1 MAEEANPTIHPVMAD
16 TLSQPIVHLD
26 EKTNN
31 EAKIEPLIETED
43 DGFAIGHSEKFVGNT
58 AALDLEA
65 IGHGLDLAYAQ
76 KADLVSQALQAIG
89 MTAWQYKMWAVCG
102 LGWIVDN
109 VSCFSYRNELRLDL
123 RYNGVGNLLLTIC
136 LL

>member
-1 MAEEANPTIHPVMAD
+1 MAD
-16 TLSQPIVHLD
+16 ILSQPNVHPD
-26 EKTNN
+26 EKTNK
-31 EAKIEPLIETED
+31 EAKFEPVIEAED
-43 DGFAIGHSEKFVGNT
+43 DGFAIGHSGKFVANT
-58 AALDLEA
+58 AAFDLEA

-109 VSCFSYRNELRLDL
+109 VSGFSHLIEFE
-123 RYNGVGNLLLTIC
+123 V
-136 LL
+136 

>member
-1 MAEEANPTIHPVMAD
+1 MGLLLATVKS
-16 TLSQPIVHLD
+16 LL
-26 EKTNN
+26 KTR
-31 EAKIEPLIETED
+31 
-43 DGFAIGHSEKFVGNT
+43 

-102 LGWIVDN
+102 LGWIVPM
-109 VSCFSYRNELRLDL
+109 
-123 RYNGVGNLLLTIC
+123 
-136 LL
+136 

>member
-1 MAEEANPTIHPVMAD
+1 MAEQINPSIHPVLAD
-16 TLSQPIVHLD
+16 TLSQPIVNLE
-26 EKTNN
+26 EKTNRV
-31 EAKIEPLIETED
+31 AKIEPVIELED

-109 VSCFSYRNELRLDL
+109 VSCFSHRNELEV
-123 RYNGVGNLLLTIC
+123 GVEA
-136 LL
+136 

>member
-1 MAEEANPTIHPVMAD
+1 MGLLLATVKS
-16 TLSQPIVHLD
+16 LL
-26 EKTNN
+26 KTR
-31 EAKIEPLIETED
+31 
-43 DGFAIGHSEKFVGNT
+43 

-65 IGHGLDLAYAQ
+65 IDHGLDLAYAQ

-109 VSCFSYRNELRLDL
+109 VSDFSHPIE
-123 RYNGVGNLLLTIC
+123 V
-136 LL
+136 

>member
-1 MAEEANPTIHPVMAD
+1 MVEQINPSIHPVMAD
-16 TLSQPIVHLD
+16 TLSQSSVQPD
-26 EKTNN
+26 ETTNK
-31 EAKIEPLIETED
+31 EAKIEPVIETED

-76 KADLVSQALQAIG
+76 KADLVSRALQAIG

-109 VSCFSYRNELRLDL
+109 VSDFSHPIE
-123 RYNGVGNLLLTIC
+123 V
-136 LL
+136 

>member
-1 MAEEANPTIHPVMAD
+1 VKS
-16 TLSQPIVHLD
+16 LL
-26 EKTNN
+26 KTR
-31 EAKIEPLIETED
+31 
-43 DGFAIGHSEKFVGNT
+43 

-65 IGHGLDLAYAQ
+65 IDHGLDLAYAQ

-109 VSCFSYRNELRLDL
+109 VSDFSHPIE
-123 RYNGVGNLLLTIC
+123 V
-136 LL
+136 